1 MYINIDELTPS
12 QAYFTLIQSVIPRP
26 IAWVLSENASGTF
39 NLAPFS
45 YFNMICSDPPLLMIS
60 VGKKPDGA
68 FKDTRVNIEQRPD
81 YVIHIAHRAMLE
93 SLNASSA
100 TLPAEVSEL
109 NQIGLSTA
117 PFPGSRLPRIEG
129 CRLAFACTRHSIQE
143 IGAVPQSL
151 ILGRVKAVYLDDMII
166 GQDSKGRLKVHA
178 DRLDPITRLGGSE
191 YATFGEIVSILR
203 PK

>member
-1 MYINIDELTPS
+1 
-12 QAYFTLIQSVIPRP
+12 
-26 IAWVLSENASGTF
+26 
-39 NLAPFS
+39 
-45 YFNMICSDPPLLMIS
+45 MIS
-60 VGKKPDGA
+60 VGKKPDGT

-109 NQIGLSTA
+109 NQIGLSTTA
-117 PFPGSRLPRIEG
+117 FPGSRLPRIEG
-129 CRLAFACTRHSIQE
+129 CRLAFGCTRHSIQE

-151 ILGRVKAVYLDDMII
+151 ILGRVKAIYLDDTII

-178 DRLDPITRLGGSE
+178 DRLDPVTRLGGSE
-191 YATFGEIVSILR
+191 FATFGEIVSILR